1 MKKGK
6 RKFDLSKL
14 TTPLL
19 IIIIILLVISIV
31 LLIIKDNRQ
40 KYDNDDYYPINI
52 KDDNNTYD
60 PEKVKISMQ
69 RALEIA
75 LNDLKIKEKD
85 AYDVDIELENKYNNT
100 VYEVSF
106 NYSMHEYEYYIDA
119 TNGDIIHSFKELD
132 F

>member
-1 MKKGK
+1 MKKEK

-31 LLIIKDNRQ
+31 LLLIKDNRQ
-40 KYDNDDYYPINI
+40 KYDNDNYYPSNI
-52 KDDNNTYD
+52 KDNNTYD
-60 PEKVKISMQ
+60 PDKVKISMQ
-69 RALEIA
+69 KALEIA
-75 LNDLKIKEKD
+75 LNDLKLKEKD
-85 AYDVDIELENKYNNT
+85 VYDVDIELDNKYNNT
-100 VYEVSF
+100 VYEISF
-106 NYSMHEYEYYIDA
+106 NYNMHEYEYYIDA